1 MSNSNYDLLRE
12 FLAWSI
18 SSYGGYELGSKT
30 AGKIDRPS
38 LKASNTFPYVI
49 KNPDLDDDIEEE
61 DDIIDDIGDKI
72 H

>member
-1 MSNSNYDLLRE
+1 MSKSGYNLLRE

-18 SSYGGYELGSKT
+18 SSYGNYELGSKT
-30 AGKIDRPS
+30 AGKVDRPS

-49 KNPDLDDDIEEE
+49 KNPELDE
-61 DDIIDDIGDKI
+61 DEDEDNDFIDDMGDKI